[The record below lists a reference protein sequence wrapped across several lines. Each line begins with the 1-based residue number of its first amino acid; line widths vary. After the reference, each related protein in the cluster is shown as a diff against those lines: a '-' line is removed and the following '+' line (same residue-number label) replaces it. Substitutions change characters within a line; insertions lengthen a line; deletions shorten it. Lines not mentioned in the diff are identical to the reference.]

1 MSKRNITIWNNFKT
15 MISPD
20 IQTQQNTTE
29 MFGLLTCN
37 KTNTQWKTGH
47 QKLVEIV
54 WVDKNNLTESSQSAK
69 HLVPNKEWRLKN
81 ALYRI

>member
-1 MSKRNITIWNNFKT
+1 

-37 KTNTQWKTGH
+37 KTNTQWKTGP
-47 QKLVEIV
+47 QTLVEIV
-54 WVDKNNLTESSQSAK
+54 WVDKN
-69 HLVPNKEWRLKN
+69 
-81 ALYRI
+81 